1 MERAIHLVRLQS
13 LWSGLG
19 IRSRILLGV
28 AILMIIAISCITL
41 ILEQI
46 SHDQAQQRVER
57 YELPSSVERIANQLT
72 AELTQHLTEAEA
84 LAGNS
89 FVIDWL
95 SQEMPAEQ
103 WPVMERYFLALQ
115 QRIGG
120 NVFIAPRQS
129 ATLLNFSNGTTAQK
143 RLSASDPKDE

>member
-1 MERAIHLVRLQS
+1 MERAIHLVRLRS

-19 IRSRILLGV
+19 IRSRILIGV

-72 AELTQHLTEAEA
+72 AELT
-84 LAGNS
+84 
-89 FVIDWL
+89 
-95 SQEMPAEQ
+95 
-103 WPVMERYFLALQ
+103 
-115 QRIGG
+115 
-120 NVFIAPRQS
+120 
-129 ATLLNFSNGTTAQK
+129 
-143 RLSASDPKDE
+143 